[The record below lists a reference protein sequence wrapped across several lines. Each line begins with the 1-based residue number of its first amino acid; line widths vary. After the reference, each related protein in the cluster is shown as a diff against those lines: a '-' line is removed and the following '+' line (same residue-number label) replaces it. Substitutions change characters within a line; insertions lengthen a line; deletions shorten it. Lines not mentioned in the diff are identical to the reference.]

1 MAYITTEVEVDV
13 DIDDILYELSTDE
26 KLELCEHL
34 IEDGYGPEGENQMVA
49 ETYTEQ
55 QLIGLINQIWGSKM
69 FIDQKV
75 IDELTAYLKDKNIL

>member
-1 MAYITTEVEVDV
+1 MAYITTEVDV

-26 KLELCEHL
+26 KQELCEQL
-34 IEDGYGPEGENQMVA
+34 IEDGYGPESENQMVA

-55 QLIGLINQIWGSKM
+55 QLIGLINQLWDSKM